1 MNQFR
6 SGQLIAKKRKEKN
19 MTQAELAEKLGVS
32 NKSISKWETGK
43 CMPDYSVV
51 EHLCDELGISAS
63 ELLNGEENSMND
75 DSAMRII
82 ERLQVLEKQKM
93 TLFGV
98 VLIALGIAMYALG
111 QTMPIDVSNVRDFF
125 AGLIE
130 GLGIGTMLVG
140 IGVTAYSMKK

>member
-1 MNQFR
+1 
-6 SGQLIAKKRKEKN
+6 
-19 MTQAELAEKLGVS
+19 
-32 NKSISKWETGK
+32 
-43 CMPDYSVV
+43 
-51 EHLCDELGISAS
+51 
-63 ELLNGEENSMND
+63 MND